1 MKRIEVPFDFSFPE
15 NYMEIKG
22 HDVRLAVSKLHD
34 FSDTL
39 GLLASYSLMY
49 AGEEEYSHF
58 KNLDETKIK
67 CLKRIY
73 LNNAILW
80 YSNCFDIL
88 LQSIWFMD
96 RVWQYYNDDGT
107 LSKKYTKL
115 HNRNGKYLINIKRN
129 VDGWVQLAEHNC
141 EYRKIE
147 NYLRAYQKKSNMF
160 NNLQDFYR
168 KYIKFSSGTKP
179 NIRMLANQI
188 KHNSSLKLKEF
199 ETKTTFNVNTDNPM
213 VNKFLKSNENI
224 RIEFNQAFYSKDDP
238 EEKGKITLSYNKDI
252 LVDIKYDNAE
262 GEEFR
267 GQDLL
272 QIAFGIEEI
281 ENELNNYH
289 NDIIELYNIIKD
301 SFKDNILLLPS
312 LKLEENKSGSITIH
326 KPELIPYLDDVEEEF
341 PEEKH
346 KNEELEE

>member
-1 MKRIEVPFDFSFPE
+1 MERIEVPFDFSFPE

-88 LQSIWFMD
+88 LQSVWFMD
-96 RVWQYYNDDGT
+96 RVWQYYNDDGGIY
-107 LSKKYTKL
+107 KKYHKF
-115 HNRNGKYLINIKRN
+115 HNRNGKYFVDIKRN
-129 VDGWVQLAEHNC
+129 EDGWVQIAEHNC
-141 EYRKIE
+141 EYGKIE
-147 NYLRAYQKKSNMF
+147 YYLRAYQKKSEV
-160 NNLQDFYR
+160 LKKLKWFYN
-168 KYIKFSSGTKP
+168 KYIQFKGGTKP

-199 ETKTTFNVNTDNPM
+199 ETKTTFNLNTDNPM

-224 RIEFNQAFYSKDDP
+224 RIEFNQAFYNKDNP
-238 EEKGKITLSYNKDI
+238 EEKGKITLSYDKDI
-252 LVDIKYDNAE
+252 LVDIKYYNAK

-272 QIAFGIEEI
+272 QVVFSIEEI

-326 KPELIPYLDDVEEEF
+326 QPELIPYLDDVEEDLQ
-341 PEEKH
+341 EEKD
-346 KNEELEE
+346 KNGDKE

>member
-1 MKRIEVPFDFSFPE
+1 MNRTEVPFDFSFPD

-58 KNLDETKIK
+58 KSLDEIKIK

-96 RVWQYYNDDGT
+96 RIWQYYNDGGT
-107 LSKKYTKL
+107 LLKDYHKL
-115 HNRNGKYLINIKRN
+115 RNRNGKDFVDIKRN
-129 VDGWVQLAEHNC
+129 IDGWVQLAEHNC
-141 EYRKIE
+141 EYGKIQK
-147 NYLRAYQKKSNMF
+147 YLRAYHKKSEV
-160 NNLQDFYR
+160 LKELKKFYN

-199 ETKTTFNVNTDNPM
+199 ETKTTFNLKTDNPM
-213 VNKFLKSNENI
+213 ANKILKKNENI
-224 RIEFNQAFYSKDDP
+224 IVKFNQVFYNKDAP
-238 EEKGKITLSYNKDI
+238 EEKGKITLSYDKDI

-272 QIAFGIEEI
+272 QIVFSIEEI

-289 NDIIELYNIIKD
+289 NDIIELYYIIKE
-301 SFKDNILLLPS
+301 SFMDNITILPS
-312 LKLEENKSGSITIH
+312 IKLQENKSDSITIH
-326 KPELIPYLDDVEEEF
+326 QPELIPYLEDEEES
-341 PEEKH
+341 K
-346 KNEELEE
+346 K